1 MSYKY
6 ANVHEWFEQFARE
19 QKENELFAIVIELAS
34 KLSADDLQDL
44 FQSEMTEDGYF
55 DSEAQW
61 SRSLGTSCSPCE
73 TTRLVGERFDW

>member
-1 MSYKY
+1 MTGGNIRANYARKEITMSYKY

-55 DSEAQW
+55 DSEAQ
-61 SRSLGTSCSPCE
+61 
-73 TTRLVGERFDW
+73 